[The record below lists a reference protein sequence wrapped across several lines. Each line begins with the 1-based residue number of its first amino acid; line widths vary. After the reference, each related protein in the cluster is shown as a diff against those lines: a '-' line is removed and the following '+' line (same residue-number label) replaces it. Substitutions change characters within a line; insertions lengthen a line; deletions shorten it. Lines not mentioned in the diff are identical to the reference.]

1 MASKVAGDRAS
12 TSGEDG
18 SSGSGGE
25 LAREQQVVDVVY
37 ARLDELRE
45 LYRERLSDVRAGGSV
60 GTHQMRSE
68 RDAFAQHYT
77 ETLARMDQV
86 EDRLVFGRL
95 DLVDG
100 PPRYVGRIGIQDA
113 GRSQLLLDWRAPS
126 ARPFYQATAVNP
138 DGAVRRRHLQ
148 TRRRT
153 VVGLEDELLDAD
165 NLTDD
170 LRLELRGEGALFA
183 AMNEARTEHM
193 TDIVATIQAEQDAV
207 VRSDL
212 DGVLVVQGGPGT
224 GKTAVALHR
233 IAYLLHAHRERLA
246 RSGVLLVGPSPVFL
260 AYVDQ
265 VLPSLGETD
274 VIATTLAD
282 LVPGVRARGDED
294 TEVAEI
300 KGRGLMAS
308 AMRRLVRAHQ
318 RVPDSPRRLEV
329 EGAVLTLRPGD
340 VRHALSRARRAYP
353 THNQGWETFVRTLVP
368 ILTDQYAAARGVS
381 DPAERPDL
389 MEDVRSSREVRVAI
403 NLCWMPRTPTELLE
417 RFYARPDLLAACAPE
432 LTPRERELLRRSPR
446 SDLTEADVPLI
457 DELAELLGP
466 HEGAEQRAARAAG
479 EAERARDVQRARE
492 AIEAQDLGGGMVDAE
507 TLAGRFAASGPSLT
521 TAERAAADRSWTYGH
536 VVVDEAQELSPM
548 AWRML
553 ARRVPVRSMTVVG
566 DLDQR
571 RGTMRATSW
580 AELLGPAAGRELR
593 ESVLTVSYR
602 TPATILDAA
611 TRALAATGRP
621 PTHPVTAARDI
632 PGSLT
637 TARVPTGELA
647 SAAADA
653 AADALAELDARS
665 DGAGRV
671 AIVAGAAR
679 LGLIADAARRGA
691 RTAPALE
698 PTGSGR
704 LVVTDAAGAKG
715 LEYDVVV
722 LVEPAELAA
731 GGAGDLYVAMT
742 RPTRHLTIVHHA
754 DLPGGIEED

>member
-1 MASKVAGDRAS
+1 MTSQVAGDRAS

-25 LAREQQVVDVVY
+25 LAREQRVVDVVY

-45 LYRERLSDVRAGGSV
+45 QYRERLSDVRAGGSV

-153 VVGLEDELLDAD
+153 VVGIEDELLDAD
-165 NLTDD
+165 NLSDD

-183 AMNEARTEHM
+183 AMNEARTGHM

-207 VRSDL
+207 VRSDV

-233 IAYLLHAHRERLA
+233 IAYLLYAHRERLA

-274 VIATTLAD
+274 VIATTIAD
-282 LVPGVRARGDED
+282 LVPGVRARGAED
-294 TEVAEI
+294 AAVAEI
-300 KGRGLMAS
+300 KGRNLMAS

-340 VRHALSRARRAYP
+340 VRHAISRARRAYP

-432 LTPRERELLRRSPR
+432 LTPRERELLRRSPG

-466 HEGAEQRAARAAG
+466 HEGAARAGRPARPGGHRGPGPRRRHGRRRDARRPVRGLRAVAHHGGEGGRRPLVDLRPRGGRRGPGAEPDGVAHARPPGAREVDDGGRRPRPAPRHHACDLLVGPARTRGRSRAAG
-479 EAERARDVQRARE
+479 VRPHGLLPDPRHHSRRRDPRPRRDRSAADPPGDRRPRHPGIADDGTRPGRTAGRRGRGRGGGRPDRARR
-492 AIEAQDLGGGMVDAE
+492 
-507 TLAGRFAASGPSLT
+507 AGR
-521 TAERAAADRSWTYGH
+521 
-536 VVVDEAQELSPM
+536 
-548 AWRML
+548 
-553 ARRVPVRSMTVVG
+553 
-566 DLDQR
+566 R
-571 RGTMRATSW
+571 RGT
-580 AELLGPAAGRELR
+580 GR
-593 ESVLTVSYR
+593 
-602 TPATILDAA
+602 D
-611 TRALAATGRP
+611 
-621 PTHPVTAARDI
+621 
-632 PGSLT
+632 
-637 TARVPTGELA
+637 
-647 SAAADA
+647 
-653 AADALAELDARS
+653 
-665 DGAGRV
+665 
-671 AIVAGAAR
+671 
-679 LGLIADAARRGA
+679 RR
-691 RTAPALE
+691 
-698 PTGSGR
+698 
-704 LVVTDAAGAKG
+704 
-715 LEYDVVV
+715 
-722 LVEPAELAA
+722 
-731 GGAGDLYVAMT
+731 
-742 RPTRHLTIVHHA
+742 
-754 DLPGGIEED
+754 